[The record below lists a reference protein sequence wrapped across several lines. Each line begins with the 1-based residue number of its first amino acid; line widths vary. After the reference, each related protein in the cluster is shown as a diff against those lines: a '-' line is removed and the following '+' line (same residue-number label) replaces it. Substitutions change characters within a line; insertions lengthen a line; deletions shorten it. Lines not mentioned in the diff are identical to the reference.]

1 MSPST
6 TSYSLHLFG
15 EALSLLPEKAI
26 WSATHRALFLAD
38 THFGKAT
45 HFRKAGIP
53 IPEQVHAGDFQR
65 LAALLAR
72 YPVEHVY
79 FLGDLFHSDWN
90 SAWEDFM
97 DFIAHFPALNWHLI
111 RGNHDILPPQL
122 YAGSPLK
129 VHAEGLAL
137 GQLILRHTPLE
148 KGEATAAAG
157 ERLILCG
164 HVHPGFRVQ
173 GRGRQQLR
181 MACFLRQG
189 NQLIVPAFGSFTGLH
204 VPEISL
210 ADSVYVI
217 SGSAVLPWPL
227 EKTLRR

>member
-6 TSYSLHLFG
+6 ATYTLQLFG
-15 EALSLLPEKAI
+15 ETLTLLPEKAI
-26 WSATHRALFLAD
+26 WSASHRALFLAD

-53 IPEQVHAGDFQR
+53 VPEQVHAGDFQR
-65 LAALLAR
+65 LAALVEA
-72 YPVEHVY
+72 YPVERVY

-90 SAWEDFM
+90 SAWEDFL
-97 DFIAHFPALNWHLI
+97 DFISAYPSVNWHLI
-111 RGNHDILPPQL
+111 KGNHDILRPHQ
-122 YAGSPLK
+122 YAGSPLQ

-137 GQLILRHTPLE
+137 GQMLLRHTPLE
-148 KGEATAAAG
+148 EARTTAPDT

-189 NQLIVPAFGSFTGLH
+189 SQLILPAFGSFTGLH
-204 VPEISL
+204 VPEISP
-210 ADSVYVI
+210 ADSVYLV
-217 SGSAVLPWPL
+217 SGATVLHWPMG
-227 EKTLRR
+227 KALR